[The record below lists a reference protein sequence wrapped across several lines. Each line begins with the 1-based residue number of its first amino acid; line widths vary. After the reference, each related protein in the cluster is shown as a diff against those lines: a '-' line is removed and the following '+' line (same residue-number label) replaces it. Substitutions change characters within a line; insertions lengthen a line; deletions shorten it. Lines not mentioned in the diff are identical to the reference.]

1 MVERRRAASAELM
14 KRRRPTHQT
23 KAARARRDFWKRFGV
38 WIFIVFFA
46 LSVAG
51 GLIVVSTELHAR

>member
-1 MVERRRAASAELM
+1 M
-14 KRRRPTHQT
+14 KARKTTHT
-23 KAARARRDFWKRFGV
+23 TRVTRKRRDFWKRLGV

-51 GLIVVSTELHAR
+51 GLIIVSSRLGAR